1 MKNYK
6 AIVETEIVTS
16 DDRLQT
22 YELTKRLVGCEGECG
37 YLISLYPTR
46 TAENISSSDSTLN
59 HIVSHMQELGF
70 NELHIINLFS
80 KVVNC
85 KISTRGLTVDEDNMQ
100 YIEKLMSSKEFADSK
115 FVIAWGNSMQ
125 NSQAVAESKVRIF
138 NMFLKHCPKNKL
150 YQLTTLDGRIDSTLA
165 PHPLF
170 LGIRANDSIWGLKE
184 FKIKKPSLATSTK
197 AKATNIAKKL

>member
-16 DDRLQT
+16 DDGLHT
-22 YELTKRLVGCEGECG
+22 YELIKRLVGCEGECG

-46 TAENISSSDSTLN
+46 TAENIFSNDSTLN
-59 HIVSHMQELGF
+59 HLVSHMQELGF
-70 NELHIINLFS
+70 NELHIVNLFS
-80 KVVNC
+80 KAVT
-85 KISTRGLTVDEDNMQ
+85 SQRGLTIDEENMQ

-125 NSQAVAESKVRIF
+125 NSQAVSDSKVRIF
-138 NMFLKHCPKNKL
+138 NMFLKHCSKGKL
-150 YQLTTLDGRIDSTLA
+150 YQITTMDRNIEPTPA

-170 LGIRANDSIWGLKE
+170 LGIRASSSVWGLQE
-184 FKIKKPSLATSTK
+184 FKIQKPSQAIIGKTKSNSTK
-197 AKATNIAKKL
+197 AK

>member
-16 DDRLQT
+16 DDELHT

-46 TAENISSSDSTLN
+46 TAENIFSNDSTLN
-59 HIVSHMQELGF
+59 HLVSHMQELGF
-70 NELHIINLFS
+70 NELHIVNLFAKAVTS
-80 KVVNC
+80 Q
-85 KISTRGLTVDEDNMQ
+85 RGLTIDEENMQ

-125 NSQAVAESKVRIF
+125 NSQAVSDSKVHIF
-138 NMFLKHCPKNKL
+138 NMFLKYCSKGKL
-150 YQLTTLDGRIDSTLA
+150 YQITTMDRNIEPTPA

-170 LGIRANDSIWGLKE
+170 LGIRASSSVWGLQE
-184 FKIKKPSLATSTK
+184 FKIKKPSQAIIGKTKSNSTK
-197 AKATNIAKKL
+197 AK

>member
-16 DDRLQT
+16 DDGLHT

-85 KISTRGLTVDEDNMQ
+85 KMSTRGLTVDEDNMQ
-100 YIEKLMSSKEFADSK
+100 YIEKLMSSKEFSESK

-125 NSQAVAESKVRIF
+125 NSQAVADSKVRIL

-150 YQLTTLDGRIDSTLA
+150 YQLATVDRKIDSTVV
-165 PHPLF
+165 PHPLYI
-170 LGIRANDSIWGLKE
+170 GIRASGATWSLQE
-184 FKIKKPSLATSTK
+184 FKLQKPKQTLVDKPKTPKIVKK
-197 AKATNIAKKL
+197 